1 MSNIYNTLNNL
12 FKKPLH
18 QVAKKINYSQS
29 NIYILENEFSKLK
42 TDYPQIWNALL
53 SCKHNKDKRTYEE
66 YAKDLVSS
74 WIYEDILLG
83 YLQKNDFEIYL
94 NGSDYKREIL
104 STSKVMTDSDYLIKK
119 DNIQR
124 NVELV
129 NSYTNYWKITN
140 KIDLRDNKFLKMKKN
155 KVLLLC
161 IDLYNNIFYLLDFNF
176 ENFGYKYL
184 DYHKPYGKPAYQ
196 IDIKN
201 QQKYTFSINNL
212 IKILSTFL
220 K

>member
-12 FKKPLH
+12 FKKPLYE
-18 QVAKKINYSQS
+18 VAENINYSQS
-29 NIYILENEFSKLK
+29 NIYILKNDFSKLK
-42 TDYPQIWNALL
+42 SDYPQIWNALL

-66 YAKDLVSS
+66 YAQDLVSS
-74 WIYEDILLG
+74 WIYEDVLLA

-104 STSKVMTDSDYLIKK
+104 TTSKVMTDSDYLIKK
-119 DNIQR
+119 NDIKR

-129 NSYTNYWKITN
+129 NSYTNYWNITN

-155 KVLLLC
+155 NVLLLC
-161 IDLYNNIFYLLDFNF
+161 IDLHNNIFYLLDFNF
-176 ENFGYKYL
+176 GNFEYKYL

-201 QQKYTFSINNL
+201 QKKHTFSIDNL
-212 IKILSTFL
+212 IKILNTSL
-220 K
+220 V